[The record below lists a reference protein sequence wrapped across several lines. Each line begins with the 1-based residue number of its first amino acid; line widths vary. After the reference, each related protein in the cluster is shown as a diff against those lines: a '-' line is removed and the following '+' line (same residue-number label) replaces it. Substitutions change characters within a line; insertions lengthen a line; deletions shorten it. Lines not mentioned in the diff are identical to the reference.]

1 MIIITPKEQAR
12 LMAGGIAALL
22 MALLGAPAAEAG
34 SGPTGPDL
42 KALEQQL
49 QAAGTRITRLQDMTD
64 IEILQHTYGY
74 FVDKGQWK
82 SLADLWTEDG
92 TLEIGGRGVFL
103 GKPRVFEYMHKGFGE
118 IGPHDKSLIDHQQF
132 QCLPTIDPDGV
143 TGHTRCI
150 AFVMSSGGWGHNYYE
165 NTFVKENGV
174 WKFKHLHGP
183 FNMYSGYKG
192 GWIDNTILNTYP
204 EKFAP
209 PPDLPP
215 TVIYLTY
222 PNYYIEP
229 FHYPNP
235 VTGKPMPPPSP
246 RAGGE
251 AFGR

>member
-1 MIIITPKEQAR
+1 MMSIRYQPGR
-12 LMAGGIAALL
+12 MAVGVAALL
-22 MALLGAPAAEAG
+22 LALLATVAQAGPAPSEA
-34 SGPTGPDL
+34 DL
-42 KALEQQL
+42 KAVRQQL
-49 QAAGTRITRLQDMTD
+49 EAAGTRITRLQDLTD

-74 FVDKGQWK
+74 SVDKGQWRQ
-82 SLADLWTEDG
+82 LADLWIEDG

-103 GKPRVFEYMHKGFGE
+103 GKRRVYEYMRTGFGP
-118 IGPHDKSLIDHQQF
+118 IGPKDGVLIDHQQF
-132 QCLPTIDPDGV
+132 QCLPTIEADGV

-174 WKFKHLHGP
+174 WKFKSLHGP
-183 FNMYSGYKG
+183 FNMYAGYKG

-204 EKFAP
+204 EKFPP

-229 FHYPNP
+229 YHYPNP
-235 VTGKPMPPPSP
+235 VTGRRMPPPSP